1 VRTSNAPAIA
11 LYRKLGFEEVG
22 LRRGYYLDTGEDA
35 YLMTIFHIDDETVW
49 QKLAAELAA
58 IERQNQPPSG
68 GGDSSAGR

>member
-35 YLMTIFHIDDETVW
+35 YLMTLFHIDDEMVW
-49 QKLAAELAA
+49 QKLAAEIAA
-58 IERQNQPPSG
+58 IERQSRPPSD
-68 GGDSSAGR
+68 GDSPAGR